1 MSITLNSV
9 SKTYHLKNND
19 VSALKNVS
27 LTIEDGSIYGVIG
40 YSGAGKSTLVRCINL
55 LEVPDA
61 GSITVNETPITWHDK
76 DGTFR
81 RKTNH
86 EMKRVRRGIG
96 MIFQH
101 FNLLDRSTVFD
112 NIAYPL
118 KYTGLK
124 KADIESRVTELLEL
138 VDLSD
143 KRNVYPSQL
152 SGGQKQRVAIARA
165 LANNPKVLLS
175 DEATSALDPEA
186 TASILNLLKTLN
198 EKLGITIILITH
210 EMSVIKS
217 ICQKVAVMENGT
229 VVEEGD
235 VYSIFAEPKQD
246 ITKKFIA
253 SQSSLAKITTLANDI
268 RVFNPQ
274 EGGKLIKL
282 TFLKNSVGESL
293 ISLVSQKF
301 NVRLN
306 IVLANVDMIQ
316 DAPLGEIIVVIKGEE
331 KNIDEAI
338 GYFVEQKVRVTEVK

>member
-1 MSITLNSV
+1 
-9 SKTYHLKNND
+9 
-19 VSALKNVS
+19 
-27 LTIEDGSIYGVIG
+27 
-40 YSGAGKSTLVRCINL
+40 
-55 LEVPDA
+55 
-61 GSITVNETPITWHDK
+61 
-76 DGTFR
+76 
-81 RKTNH
+81 
-86 EMKRVRRGIG
+86 MKKVRRGIG

-112 NIAYPL
+112 NVAYPL
-118 KYTGLK
+118 KYNGLK
-124 KADIESRVTELLEL
+124 KEEIDARVTELLEL

-186 TASILNLLKTLN
+186 TTSILNLLKELN
-198 EKLGITIILITH
+198 KKLGLTIIIITH

-217 ICQKVAVMENGT
+217 ICHRVAVMEKGR

-235 VYSIFAEPKQD
+235 VYSIFAEPKQE

-253 SQSSLAKITTLANDI
+253 SQSSLAKISNLVNDP
-268 RVFNPQ
+268 RVNNPA
-274 EGGKLIKL
+274 EGGRLIKL

-316 DAPLGEIIVVIKGEE
+316 DSPLGEIIVVIKGEE
-331 KNIDEAI
+331 KNIEAALAH
-338 GYFVEQKVRVTEVK
+338 FVEQKVKVTEVEAN